1 MPELL
6 TSGNSVVFFI
16 LLYSLGMK
24 YPVAIM
30 QGRLSSDSRGRFQF
44 FPREWESEFS
54 IAKEIGFYGIEWI
67 CDWQEMEE
75 DTNPLLLE
83 AQIELV
89 IQKAQDA
96 GIVITA
102 ICADWYMKYDL
113 RDAAQ
118 AKTDWLNRAIEAT
131 LLTAERRIV
140 IPLLEKNAPH
150 TTEEERRIM
159 THLTPSVR
167 LAQERGAVLAFETE
181 MDVSRLTSFIDSF
194 QSDAVGVNY
203 DIGNCT
209 SYGFD
214 CPSDIL
220 ALGHRV
226 KGVHLKDRKRG
237 TSASVMLGSGDAD
250 FAGCLASLGSIGW
263 IGSLTMQ
270 AWRSPENYKEEA
282 KQQLAF
288 IQQLQHN
295 ATS

>member
-1 MPELL
+1 M
-6 TSGNSVVFFI
+6 VFII

-44 FPREWESEFS
+44 FPHEWESEFP
-54 IAKEIGFYGIEWI
+54 IAREIGFYGIEWI

-75 DTNPLLLE
+75 GSNPLILE
-83 AQIELV
+83 AQAARV
-89 IQKAQDA
+89 AQKAQDA
-96 GIVITA
+96 DIAITA
-102 ICADWYMKYDL
+102 VCADWYMKYDL
-113 RDAAQ
+113 RDASQ
-118 AKTDWLNRAIEAT
+118 STGDWLDRAIEAT
-131 LLTAERRIV
+131 RFTTEKRIV
-140 IPLLEKNAPH
+140 IPLLEKNAPE
-150 TTEEERRIM
+150 TKEEERRIVA
-159 THLTPSVR
+159 HLAASVR
-167 LAQERGAVLAFETE
+167 LAQERDAVLAFETE
-181 MDVSRLTSFIDSF
+181 MDVNRLISFIDSF

-250 FAGCLASLGSIGW
+250 FAGCLASLRSIGW